1 MVAAIAKMI
10 HEKKLPVKF
19 NFVGD
24 VSKIININDYPY
36 CRFYGNVKEEAQMQ
50 RIYEI
55 ADVLILTSAFEGLP
69 VVIMQMMSYG
79 KVVVSTAVSGI
90 PDYIFHE
97 QNGLLIFSTEEAAII
112 GEGSAHIERLLKD
125 ALLRKTLGDRA
136 RKDAIEKFSRHSF
149 ETSYRK
155 ILGF

>member
-1 MVAAIAKMI
+1 MI
-10 HEKKLPVKF
+10 
-19 NFVGD
+19 NT
-24 VSKIININDYPY
+24 NDYPY
-36 CRFYGNVKEEAQMQ
+36 CRFYGNVKDEEQMQ
-50 RIYEI
+50 RIYER

-97 QNGLLIFSTEEAAII
+97 QNGLLIFATEESAII
-112 GEGSAHIERLLKD
+112 AEGVSHIERLLND
-125 ALLRKTLGDRA
+125 VNLRKTLGSRA

-149 ETSYRK
+149 ETSYRQ

>member
-1 MVAAIAKMI
+1 
-10 HEKKLPVKF
+10 
-19 NFVGD
+19 
-24 VSKIININDYPY
+24 
-36 CRFYGNVKEEAQMQ
+36 MQ

-55 ADVLILTSAFEGLP
+55 ADILILTSAFEGLP

-97 QNGLLIFSTEEAAII
+97 QNGLLIFSTEESAII
-112 GEGSAHIERLLKD
+112 QEGVDLIERLLKD
-125 ALLRKTLGDRA
+125 DVFRKTLGARA

-149 ETSYRK
+149 ETRYRQ